1 MSTEKI
7 TVRMDLSSWH
17 QITRDLEKFYGMD
30 VEEAEIWE
38 SVEIQRD
45 DGIWSSPAQE
55 WADDE

>member
-7 TVRMDLSSWH
+7 TVRMDLASWN

-30 VEEAEIWE
+30 IEEAEVWE

-45 DGIWSSPAQE
+45 GGIWSSPAQE
-55 WADDE
+55 WVIGL